1 MEKRL
6 KTAIKTQYNEQDAAM
21 LPTPSRPRYA
31 DGGRAPLLTYK
42 PIPAFDAHAQDSF
55 WERAG
60 VPSDVSQ
67 CWPWTGSRWR
77 DGYGQW
83 RGFAAHRVAFT
94 FANRP
99 IPDGMTIDH
108 RCGNRACVNPGHLE
122 PVTIAENIRRERE
135 ATGRPKY
142 PGRKRSAARYGR
154 RRERG
159 HCVQC
164 NTPSEKYRC
173 DRCRCL
179 HNARNKG
186 RKR

>member
-1 MEKRL
+1 MNTR
-6 KTAIKTQYNEQDAAM
+6 YNGQNAAV
-21 LPTPSRPRYA
+21 LVTPSRSRHA
-31 DGGRAPLLTYK
+31 VGGRATLPTYK
-42 PIPAFDAHAQDSF
+42 PIPSFDAHAQDSF

-60 VPSDVSQ
+60 MPTDLSQ

-94 FANRP
+94 IANRP

-122 PVTIAENIRRERE
+122 LVTVAENLKRR
-135 ATGRPKY
+135 APNALKY
-142 PGRKRSAARYGR
+142 PARKRSAARYGR
-154 RRERG
+154 RRQRG
-159 HCVQC
+159 VCVQC
-164 NTPSEKYRC
+164 NTASEKYRC
-173 DRCRCL
+173 DRCREI
-179 HNARNKG
+179 HNAKDKE